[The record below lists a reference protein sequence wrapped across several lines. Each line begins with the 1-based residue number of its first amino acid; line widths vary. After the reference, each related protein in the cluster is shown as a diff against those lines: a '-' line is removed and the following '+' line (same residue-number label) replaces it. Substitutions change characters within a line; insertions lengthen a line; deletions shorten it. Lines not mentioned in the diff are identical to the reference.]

1 MIARFRSNEG
11 YAVVTALVL
20 MIIMLGFGIAA
31 VGFVDSE
38 TESSRVERTHEA
50 RLNLTEGVVAA
61 QIFQLSR
68 GWPATPAKQLPATC
82 TQTSTD
88 PRCPLPAQLES
99 QFAAVDFNLGPE
111 WDLQVRDNDITTST
125 GQFYSDATVLGRP
138 TWDENG
144 DGEMWVRAEGLLQAK
159 QRIVVARVRVEKR
172 PLSPPAAPFVAGS
185 FKTGNNS
192 GNKVVVDST
201 APGVVRCLTA
211 STSDNCI
218 SFANGQI
225 SPVGKVDS
233 DPDRGSALPDGMAD
247 ALKQMAINNNT
258 YYATCP
264 ANPSGDIVW
273 VEQGDC
279 SYQGNLS
286 VNGSSKKGVFILN
299 RGTLQLAGGVQWYGL
314 IYALN
319 AQGCGTASPSGSCI
333 NAGNGN
339 SDGVVDITGT
349 VTIRGGVFVEGAGRL
364 STGNSGGNG
373 NCANCNPNLVYD
385 PSAGLNITAHGTAGI
400 IQNTWRELLPD

>member
-1 MIARFRSNEG
+1 
-11 YAVVTALVL
+11 
-20 MIIMLGFGIAA
+20 
-31 VGFVDSE
+31 
-38 TESSRVERTHEA
+38 
-50 RLNLTEGVVAA
+50 
-61 QIFQLSR
+61 
-68 GWPATPAKQLPATC
+68 
-82 TQTSTD
+82 
-88 PRCPLPAQLES
+88 
-99 QFAAVDFNLGPE
+99 
-111 WDLQVRDNDITTST
+111 
-125 GQFYSDATVLGRP
+125 
-138 TWDENG
+138 
-144 DGEMWVRAEGLLQAK
+144 
-159 QRIVVARVRVEKR
+159 
-172 PLSPPAAPFVAGS
+172 
-185 FKTGNNS
+185 
-192 GNKVVVDST
+192 
-201 APGVVRCLTA
+201 
-211 STSDNCI
+211 
-218 SFANGQI
+218 
-225 SPVGKVDS
+225 
-233 DPDRGSALPDGMAD
+233 MAD